1 MILYLDTSALVKLY
15 VREAMSGKTRALVD
29 RAEAVATSVVTYAET
44 RATFARLLRNKSTSV
59 RRHRERT
66 TKLNL
71 DWDKFLR
78 IELSP
83 ALVRLAGETAEHHGL
98 RGFDAIHLASALWL
112 RDQSPA
118 ALSFVA
124 FDQRLIEA
132 AKRSGLPI
140 PT

>member
-15 VREAMSGKTRALVD
+15 VRETTSGKTRTLVD
-29 RAEAVATSVVTYAET
+29 RAEAVATSVVTYAEA
-44 RATFARLLRNKSTSV
+44 RATFARLLRNKSSSD
-59 RRHRERT
+59 RRHRERID
-66 TKLNL
+66 KLNL

-83 ALVRLAGETAEHHGL
+83 ALVRLSGETAEFYGL

-124 FDQRLIEA
+124 FDQRLVEA
-132 AKRSGLPI
+132 AKRSGLPLA
-140 PT
+140 P

>member
-1 MILYLDTSALVKLY
+1 LILYLDTSALVKLY
-15 VREAMSGKTRALVD
+15 VRETMSGKMRTLID

-44 RATFARLLRNKSTSV
+44 RATFAHLLRNKSSSD

-66 TKLNL
+66 AKLNL

-83 ALVRLAGETAEHHGL
+83 ALVRLSGETAEHYGL

-112 RDQSPA
+112 RDQSPL

-124 FDQRLIEA
+124 FDQRLVEA

-140 PT
+140 PS

>member
-15 VREAMSGKTRALVD
+15 VREAMSGKTRTLID
-29 RAEAVATSVVTYAET
+29 QAEAVATSVVTYAEA
-44 RATFARLLRNKSTSV
+44 RATFARLLRSKSSSD

-66 TKLNL
+66 TRLNL
-71 DWDKFLR
+71 DWVRFIR

-83 ALVRLAGETAEHHGL
+83 ALVRLSGETAEFYGL

-112 RDQSPA
+112 RDHSPA
-118 ALSFVA
+118 TLYFVA
-124 FDQRLIEA
+124 FDQRLVEA

-140 PT
+140 SS

>member
-15 VREAMSGKTRALVD
+15 VRETMSGKTRTLID

-44 RATFARLLRNKSTSV
+44 RATFARLLRNKSSSD

-66 TKLNL
+66 AKLNR
-71 DWDKFLR
+71 DWDRFLR

-83 ALVRLAGETAEHHGL
+83 ALVRLSGETAEFYGL
-98 RGFDAIHLASALWL
+98 RGFDAIQLASALWL

-118 ALSFVA
+118 TLSFLA
-124 FDQRLIEA
+124 FDQRLVEA
-132 AKRSGLPI
+132 AKQSGLPVSC
-140 PT
+140 